1 MIRRP
6 PRSTPL
12 YSSAASDVYKRQKD
26 NLMDGEGV
34 WRRTNGEKY
43 KGMFKMGR
51 KDGRAIEI
59 SADGTRFDGYYKDGE
74 RDGAFT
80 EYDSNGN
87 VLRKGTYTNG
97 RLNK

>member
-1 MIRRP
+1 
-6 PRSTPL
+6 
-12 YSSAASDVYKRQKD
+12 
-26 NLMDGEGV
+26 MDGEGV